1 MGLASIEGGRATCGD
16 ARREEVCTPQIW
28 QIEKARVQDMAGKVK
43 AYASMGRVLERSE
56 MLAKGGNDRKRG

>member
-1 MGLASIEGGRATCGD
+1 
-16 ARREEVCTPQIW
+16 
-28 QIEKARVQDMAGKVK
+28 MAGKVK